1 MIWKNLI
8 KYYSLKKK
16 ICYSNQNMEDI
27 TEVDYRNTKMF
38 LKDFERYELDLSNF
52 LIVPRLAWQAA
63 LKKTK

>member
-52 LIVPRLAWQAA
+52 LIVPRLA
-63 LKKTK
+63 